1 MRVTGLRCTRCKST
15 DVLAIWPGN
24 DRGDVGLLPFPL
36 LPGRPV
42 KAWCEKC
49 WLERFGT
56 DARLPRRG
64 SQLKSW
70 KIAQD

>member
-1 MRVTGLRCTRCKST
+1 MQVTGLCCTRCKST

-24 DRGDVGLLPFPL
+24 DREDVDLLPFPL

-42 KAWCEKC
+42 QAWCERC

-56 DARLPRRG
+56 EARLPRR
-64 SQLKSW
+64 SNRVNTSPER
-70 KIAQD
+70 AR